1 MNINDI
7 KKILPHRFPFLFV
20 DRVLSIEEK
29 KITAVK
35 AVTGN
40 EDFFNGHFPGYPLM
54 PGVIIIEAMAQVG
67 GVLLLSKPEYKDR
80 LAVFA
85 GIDGVRFRRQVVPGD
100 QLVMTAEILQI
111 RGPIVKFKTSAKVND
126 ELVTEAELM
135 FSFVSKPEGME

>member
-7 KKILPHRFPFLFV
+7 KKILPHRYPFLFV
-20 DRVLSIEEK
+20 DRVLTIEEK

-35 AVTGN
+35 SVTGN
-40 EDFFNGHFPGYPLM
+40 EAFFNGHFPGYPLM
-54 PGVIIIEAMAQVG
+54 PGVIIVEAMAQVG
-67 GVLLLSKPEYKDR
+67 GILLLSKPEYKDR

-111 RGPIVKFKTSAKVND
+111 KGPIVKFKTSAKVND
-126 ELVTEAELM
+126 EPVTEAELM
-135 FSFVSKPEGME
+135 FSFVPKPEGMM

>member
-7 KKILPHRFPFLFV
+7 KKILPHRYPFLFV

-29 KITAVK
+29 KIIAVK
-35 AVTGN
+35 SVTGN

-111 RGPIVKFKTSAKVND
+111 KGPIVKFKTSAKVND

>member
-1 MNINDI
+1 MNINEI
-7 KKILPHRFPFLFV
+7 KQILPHRYPFLFV
-20 DRVLSIEEK
+20 DRVIAMEEK

-35 AVTGN
+35 SVTGN
-40 EDFFNGHFPGYPLM
+40 EEFFNGHFPGYPLM

-67 GVLLLSKPEYKDR
+67 GVLLLSKAEYNGR

-100 QLVMTAEILQI
+100 QLVMTAEIVQI
-111 RGPIVKFKTSAKVND
+111 KGPIVKFKTDAKVNG

-135 FSFVSKPEGME
+135 FSFVPKPEGMQ